1 MIRYI
6 YTQHKGQ
13 TLTSGG
19 RNVTYQIYRVIHN
32 KPKYLGEHKAN
43 TGAYRGDVSEVK
55 SFIAKKDGYQ
65 FDGYRFKR
73 GDIEVAEV

>member
-19 RNVTYQIYRVIHN
+19 RNVTYQIYRMIHN
-32 KPKYLGEHKAN
+32 KPHYLGEHKAN
-43 TGAYRGDVSEVK
+43 TANYRGDGVEVR
-55 SFIAKKDGYQ
+55 SFIAKKDGYE
-65 FDGYRFKR
+65 FDGHRFKR
-73 GDIEVAEV
+73 GDIEVEEV